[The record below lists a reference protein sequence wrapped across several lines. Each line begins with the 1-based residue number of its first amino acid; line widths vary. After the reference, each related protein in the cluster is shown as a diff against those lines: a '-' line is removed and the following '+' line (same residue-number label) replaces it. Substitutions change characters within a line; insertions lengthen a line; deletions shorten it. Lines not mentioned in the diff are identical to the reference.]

1 MQKRYLVLALADETL
16 QSNRQTGILPLR
28 TVSGSGIMET
38 SKILLHE
45 EITEQNPSKQLII
58 LFVQRA

>member
-1 MQKRYLVLALADETL
+1 MGGELDGNILHTKCKNGTWY
-16 QSNRQTGILPLR
+16 LPLR
-28 TVSGSGIMET
+28 TVIGSGIMET